1 VNKTTR
7 GALLLIA
14 GLILVAAASVLYLL
28 NERQDEL
35 AGETAGILLE
45 QLQLNESFGPEPDAF
60 APSADPEDASRPADS
75 APPTEEHPA
84 VQPEEPPAQ
93 PSTMPIKLAA
103 GYESVGILR
112 IPALG
117 VELPVLDNWDYDRLK
132 LAPCRYTGTAAG
144 GDLILMGH
152 NYRSHFK
159 PLYQAK
165 PGIGVE
171 FTDVNGMCYSYVVD
185 RIDTIKGSETE
196 KLPADYELSLFTCTP
211 GGQSRLVV
219 RCRAAETPAQ

>member
-1 VNKTTR
+1 MNKTTR

-35 AGETAGILLE
+35 AGKTAGILLE
-45 QLQLNESFGPEPDAF
+45 QLQLNESFGPEMDGP
-60 APSADPEDASRPADS
+60 APSFTPEGTSQPAIS
-75 APPTEEHPA
+75 VPPAEEPPST
-84 VQPEEPPAQ
+84 QPEEPPAQ
-93 PSTMPIKLAA
+93 PSAMPVKLVA
-103 GYESVGILR
+103 GYESVGVLR

-117 VELPVLDNWDYDRLK
+117 LELPVLDNWDYDRLK

-159 PLYQAK
+159 PLYQAE
-165 PGIGVE
+165 PGAAVE
-171 FTDVNGMCYSYVVD
+171 FTDVNGVRYSYVVD

-219 RCRAAETPAQ
+219 RCRAITP

>member
-1 VNKTTR
+1 MNKTTR

-45 QLQLNESFGPEPDAF
+45 QLQLNESFGPEPDVSVPPA
-60 APSADPEDASRPADS
+60 APENTPQPTISTPA
-75 APPTEEHPA
+75 EEQPS
-84 VQPEEPPAQ
+84 VQPEDPPAQ
-93 PSTMPIKLAA
+93 SSAMPVKLVA

-159 PLYQAK
+159 PLYQTK
-165 PGIGVE
+165 PGAEVE
-171 FTDVNGMCYSYVVD
+171 FTDVNGVRYSYVVD

-196 KLPADYELSLFTCTP
+196 KLPADYELSLFTCTS

-219 RCRAAETPAQ
+219 RCRAVSP

>member
-1 VNKTTR
+1 MNKTTR
-7 GALLLIA
+7 GALLLMA

-28 NERQDEL
+28 NERQDEM
-35 AGETAGILLE
+35 AGQTAGILLE
-45 QLQLNESFGPEPDAF
+45 QLQLNESFGPEPDAV
-60 APSADPEDASRPADS
+60 APSADPENTPQPAVS
-75 APPTEEHPA
+75 SPMEEQPPTK
-84 VQPEEPPAQ
+84 QEEPPAEA
-93 PSTMPIKLAA
+93 TMPVKLVA
-103 GYESVGILR
+103 GYETVGVLR

-159 PLYQAK
+159 PLYQAE
-165 PGIGVE
+165 PGIEVE
-171 FTDVNGMCYSYVVD
+171 FTDVNGVRYSYVVD
-185 RIDTIKGSETE
+185 RVDTIKGSETE

-219 RCRAAETPAQ
+219 RCRAVSP

>member
-1 VNKTTR
+1 MSKTTR

-28 NERQDEL
+28 NERQDEM
-35 AGETAGILLE
+35 AGQTAGILLE
-45 QLQLNESFGPEPDAF
+45 QLQLNESFGPKPDNP
-60 APSADPEDASRPADS
+60 APSADPAEPTHPAVPSEPADVQ
-75 APPTEEHPA
+75 PPTEQEKPA
-84 VQPEEPPAQ
+84 AQ
-93 PSTMPIKLAA
+93 PATMPVKLVS
-103 GYESVGILR
+103 GYESVGVLK
-112 IPALG
+112 IPSLG

-159 PLYQAK
+159 PLYQVA
-165 PGIGVE
+165 PGAEVE
-171 FTDVNGMCYSYVVD
+171 FTDVNGVRYSYVVD
-185 RIDTIKGSETE
+185 RIDTIRGSEVE

-219 RCRAAETPAQ
+219 RCRLATR